1 MPFRNEV
8 IDKWNERANATS
20 VTLKKLKVFNQSAT
34 KQIDQALQD
43 RDKLV
48 ARAHTLKA
56 DITVLGGK
64 GKDTLKAGEVHEG
77 IFDDTDFYQQL
88 LREFINSKMT
98 VADPEDPV
106 AMTRQFLALQQLK
119 NKTKK
124 MVDTKASKGRK
135 IKSVSFFRGMSFS
148 PFIGLTNFS
157 ATLCVLL
164 DTRRIQSW

>member
-1 MPFRNEV
+1 V

-56 DITVLGGK
+56 DITVPGTGTGK
-64 GKDTLKAGEVHEG
+64 GILKAGEVHEG

-119 NKTKK
+119 NKSKK
-124 MVDTKASKGRK
+124 VVDTKASKGRK
-135 IKSVSFFRGMSFS
+135 IKCAPLPSFHFKADVPVS
-148 PFIGLTNFS
+148 LE
-157 ATLCVLL
+157 
-164 DTRRIQSW
+164 

>member
-1 MPFRNEV
+1 V

-56 DITVLGGK
+56 DITVPGK
-64 GKDTLKAGEVHEG
+64 GKGVLKAGEVHEA

-119 NKTKK
+119 NKSKK
-124 MVDTKASKGRK
+124 VVDTKASKGRK
-135 IKSVSFFRGMSFS
+135 IKYAPLSFILRLMS
-148 PFIGLTNFS
+148 PFFWNETDPSPF
-157 ATLCVLL
+157 VFV
-164 DTRRIQSW
+164 